1 MYGPRECWVWVP
13 LAERR
18 PQRRETKSAGEAQGR
33 LRSYCDIRE
42 IGFRL
47 RRLFQELS
55 SPCPCEGV
63 GVYVGWERPRPKAW
77 QGPDSQAA
85 GNVDELGKSVHG
97 GLVGKG
103 ALRGCQGE
111 RARF

>member
-1 MYGPRECWVWVP
+1 MGHVSAGYGVRLRKDDPSVG
-13 LAERR
+13 
-18 PQRRETKSAGEAQGR
+18 ETKSAGEAQGR
-33 LRSYCDIRE
+33 LRSYCDIGE

-55 SPCPCEGV
+55 RPCPCEGV

-85 GNVDELGKSVHG
+85 GKVDELGKSVHG